1 MPTDSAGNQFVDFV
15 WGNLPLQPDN
25 DRTDGE
31 PVEVVESDVPQNH
44 QWSGYTVY
52 PSGQL
57 DPELDSH
64 NIAADNYVGYPSF
77 VSGGF
82 VAVPQVPFP
91 CTVQQYIT
99 LLEAAGLVF
108 DDSFYE
114 ENTIGPE
121 LNGQV
126 TTTSPAAGTLV
137 EPGAYVEV
145 NYYADYVD
153 NNTVPDIGG
162 LAWPQAN
169 AAIEAAGFTVG
180 NTSEQTLD
188 GATSENT
195 NHVATQNPAAGSQA
209 PAGDAINYV
218 TYAPLSTATTGP
230 ISGFNRTA
238 LSSLGGSL
246 NGDQA
251 VMYVVGRE
259 TWPTVGSTITIS
271 GTSTSDWNQDVTVVA
286 VAYDDSYNTGGTA
299 IKFTFTGVHTGNT
312 SSGGTWTKI

>member
-15 WGNLPLQPDN
+15 WGNVPLQPDN

-31 PVEVVESDVPQNH
+31 PLEVVEPDAPQNH

-64 NIAADNYVGYPSF
+64 DIAADNYVGYPSF

-91 CTVQQYIT
+91 CTVQQYIA

-108 DDSFYE
+108 DEAFYE
-114 ENTIGPE
+114 ENTIGPQ
-121 LNGQV
+121 LDGQV

-137 EPGAYVEV
+137 APGTYVEV

-153 NNTVPDIGG
+153 NNTVPDIVG
-162 LAWPQAN
+162 LAGIAAN

-180 NTSEQTLD
+180 NTSGQTIS

-195 NHVATQNPAAGSQA
+195 NLVATQNPAAGSQA

-218 TYAPLSTATTGP
+218 TYAPLSTATTGS
-230 ISGFNRTA
+230 ISGFNR
-238 LSSLGGSL
+238 SPNVNLGWSL
-246 NGDQA
+246 NGTQV
-251 VMYVVGRE
+251 VMYVTGRD

-271 GTSTSDWNQDVTVVA
+271 GTSTSDWNQVATVVE
-286 VAYDDSYNTGGTA
+286 VAYDDAYNTGGTA
-299 IKFTFTGVHTGNT
+299 IKLEMPSGYTGST
-312 SSGGTWTKI
+312 SSGGTWMKI